1 MHQTQ
6 NLTVGIRERVEDF
19 FLTLQDEVT
28 RTIEEVDGK
37 GRFREDR
44 WTHVERGGGRTCMLE
59 RGAVFEKAGVNTS
72 AVGGNLPESL
82 ARHLETFG
90 PSGQGYD
97 AAGISL
103 ILHPDSPMIPTVHM
117 NLRYLELGGGDAWFG
132 GGTDLTPFYP
142 YREDVEHFHRVLKNV
157 CDRHDTT
164 YYPRFKRWCDEYFFL
179 KHRNEGRGVGGIF
192 FDYLRGDLEKLF
204 SFVQDVGRSFLSA
217 YVPIVERRRAEPW
230 GIREK
235 EFQLIRRG
243 RYVEFNLVCDRGT
256 LFGLE
261 TKGRIE
267 SILISL
273 PPQVS
278 WKYGYQPDPGSREA
292 ELQEFLKPRDW
303 V

>member
-6 NLTVGIRERVEDF
+6 NLTIGIRERVQDF

-28 RTIEEVDGK
+28 QTIEEVDGK

-44 WTHVERGGGRTCMLE
+44 WTHVEQGGGRTRMLE

-72 AVGGNLPESL
+72 AVGGSLPESL

-90 PSGQGYD
+90 PSGQGYTT
-97 AAGISL
+97 AGISL
-103 ILHPDSPMIPTVHM
+103 ILHPESPMIPTVHM

-132 GGTDLTPFYP
+132 GGADLTPFYP